1 VVGAIFSNKGAKM
14 KRLIFSLLAATTLL
28 GTRAAF
34 AADDHP
40 GAGDAAHDRND
51 DRNRNRVGREDNDR
65 NDDRG
70 RDRGNDHDRNDDR
83 NHDRA
88 ERGGRHR

>member
-1 VVGAIFSNKGAKM
+1 M

-51 DRNRNRVGREDNDR
+51 DRNRGRDNDRNDDRNRGAREDNDR